1 MKLSKS
7 IIGFLLIEFALL
19 LFVAGLF
26 LNLLSLDYYPQA
38 ITLIFFYVVA
48 VYHFKFQNQF

>member
-19 LFVAGLF
+19 LFAVGLM

-38 ITLIFFYVVA
+38 IALVFFYIVA
-48 VYHFKFQNQF
+48 VYHFKFQN